1 MSCTCFY
8 FYTLILFFNYFIFT
22 RAEHFLFL
30 ISIFF
35 FSLQILIFPLLEKLF
50 FTFYFTWLWFHVFF
64 SMFII
69 FTWFILFLGQI
80 FNLPRLFFTWLFFSL
95 RFFTCRDSFP
105 HPPPRDFTFTFLPT
119 CFSFSH
125 VIPPWMSCV
134 HVICKWGLIATS
146 LISHALQWSVITL
159 RTHTHLTQTAH
170 VCVTRTRRSGSR
182 VSGGRLVDR
191 SVISRS
197 GSEDYTENHHSSVW
211 WNKETGKKQRGKK
224 EEYERKSKKKKK
236 GEYHMQKKK

>member
-1 MSCTCFY
+1 M
-8 FYTLILFFNYFIFT
+8 TLIS
-22 RAEHFLFL
+22 RVFLHV
-30 ISIFF
+30 
-35 FSLQILIFPLLEKLF
+35 
-50 FTFYFTWLWFHVFF
+50 YHFHVIY
-64 SMFII
+64 S
-69 FTWFILFLGQI
+69 LFLGQI
-80 FNLPRLFFTWLFFSL
+80 FHFPRLFFTWLFFSL

-159 RTHTHLTQTAH
+159 RTHTPLTQTAH

-236 GEYHMQKKK
+236 KGRISHAEKEVR